1 MEQFLTIALH
11 FFVVVMMAAFI
22 VGCITAL
29 TGSYDYWGNRYVLKA
44 RRSRLIRNKARQ
56 ARLARGQAEHQNL
69 TPYRARKVNKKA
81 NIYVVGN
88 VA

>member
-1 MEQFLTIALH
+1 MEQFLTTVLH

-29 TGSYDYWGNRYVLKA
+29 TGSYDHWGNRYVLKA

-56 ARLARGQAEHQNL
+56 ARLARGLAEHQNL

-88 VA
+88 MA